1 MEVGCQLHVLAD
13 LLLVPTEQK
22 AGWAPSQSE
31 QFGEEK
37 FSCNSRNCT
46 LDHPACSLVT
56 IPAELSELHSE
67 MLWFYLDTSLKQ

>member
-1 MEVGCQLHVLAD
+1 MELGGQLHMLAD
-13 LLLVPTEQK
+13 LLLIPTEQE
-22 AGWAPSQSE
+22 AGRAPSRSG

-37 FSCNSRNCT
+37 FSCNSRKCT

-67 MLWFYLDTSLKQ
+67 ML

>member
-1 MEVGCQLHVLAD
+1 MVLGGQLHVLAD
-13 LLLVPTEQK
+13 LLLVPTEQE
-22 AGWAPSQSE
+22 AGRAPSQSE

-46 LDHPACSLVT
+46 MDGHPACSLVT

-67 MLWFYLDTSLKQ
+67 MQ